1 MYCRKCH
8 TLVPD
13 EELICKNCGFDNS
26 TQEDILEET
35 KEIVLNPKVVKAK
48 EDKRK
53 VKKISL
59 LIIVLFIITGVCFYI
74 INDSKHDETTK
85 IETNQDDSINY
96 DKEFHFNNL
105 KMNYPSSLFG
115 ASKNTIFYK
124 NNNAFNIEI
133 EAISLDEY
141 NNLEINF
148 VNSSKI
154 GSIDTK
160 TTAADNNYKHIFT
173 DNTNYY
179 LLTVNYL
186 ENDTL
191 ESIKIQLE
199 LSKIINSL
207 TF

>member
-1 MYCRKCH
+1 
-8 TLVPD
+8 
-13 EELICKNCGFDNS
+13 
-26 TQEDILEET
+26 
-35 KEIVLNPKVVKAK
+35 
-48 EDKRK
+48 
-53 VKKISL
+53 
-59 LIIVLFIITGVCFYI
+59 
-74 INDSKHDETTK
+74 
-85 IETNQDDSINY
+85 
-96 DKEFHFNNL
+96 
-105 KMNYPSSLFG
+105 MNYPSSLFG

-160 TTAADNNYKHIFT
+160 TTAADNNYQHIFT